1 MINLEETFDFY
12 GEEYLPELEEE
23 GFKIDTDLKDEWAV
37 NKILKAREH
46 KDRMV
51 MVAQQEIERFQA
63 IIRREEDKC
72 EKETGNLKFLLQE
85 FFKEQSANGMTK
97 STKTQESY
105 KLPSAKLKLKYS
117 APKILHDDAALIAH
131 YVDYVENVPKLKWA
145 ELKKTLKIDGDN
157 VIDTVTGEV
166 VEGCAVVNSEEV
178 FDPSVVF
185 RVESCKHESFDL
197 F

>member
-12 GEEYLPELEEE
+12 GEEYLPELEQES
-23 GFKIDTDLKDEWAV
+23 FKIDTDLKAEWAV
-37 NKILKAREH
+37 NKILKARE
-46 KDRMV
+46 KRDRMIR
-51 MVAQQEIERFQA
+51 VANHEIERFQN
-63 IIRREEDKC
+63 IIRNEEEKC

-85 FFKEQSANGMTK
+85 FFKAQSANGMTK
-97 STKTQESY
+97 ATKTQESY

-117 APKILHDDAALIAH
+117 APKILHDDSTLIAR

-145 ELKKTLKIDGDN
+145 ELKKTLKIVGDN

-178 FDPSVVF
+178 FE
-185 RVESCKHESFDL
+185 VE
-197 F
+197 